1 MVGES
6 GLTFPYNLEKD
17 PRLFLVIFKFDKT
30 IKTDA
35 SSKKVLSEK
44 GIFQ

>member
-17 PRLFLVIFKFDKT
+17 PKLFLVIFKFNKFR
-30 IKTDA
+30 KADA
-35 SSKKVLSEK
+35 LSKKVLSEK
-44 GIFQ
+44 GVFQ